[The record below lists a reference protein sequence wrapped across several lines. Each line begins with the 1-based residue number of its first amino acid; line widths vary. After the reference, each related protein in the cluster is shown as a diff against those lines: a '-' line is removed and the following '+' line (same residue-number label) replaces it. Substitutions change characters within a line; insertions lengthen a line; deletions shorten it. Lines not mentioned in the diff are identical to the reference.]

1 MIILRKA
8 APGVSEAALA
18 RFLTRARRAA
28 GVRGSVNVLI
38 TNSLELRALN
48 RRFRGKDKPTDVL
61 SFPSQFAMP
70 GFAGEIAISL
80 AIAREDAGKLGHAV
94 MDELKILVLH
104 GVLHLGGH
112 DHESDQGEMARLE
125 ASLRRKLRL
134 PVGLIERTIDR
145 NRAGKGTRRADRRPP
160 SAGRTRRRAR

>member
-38 TNSLELRALN
+38 TNSLELRTLN

-80 AIAREDAGKLGHAV
+80 AIARENAGKLGHPL

-104 GVLHLGGH
+104 GVLHLAGH
-112 DHESDQGEMARLE
+112 DHEADQGEMARRE
-125 ASLRRKLRL
+125 ASLRKKLRL

-145 NRAGKGTRRADRRPP
+145 SGAGHRARREVKP
-160 SAGRTRRRAR
+160 SPVARTRRRAR